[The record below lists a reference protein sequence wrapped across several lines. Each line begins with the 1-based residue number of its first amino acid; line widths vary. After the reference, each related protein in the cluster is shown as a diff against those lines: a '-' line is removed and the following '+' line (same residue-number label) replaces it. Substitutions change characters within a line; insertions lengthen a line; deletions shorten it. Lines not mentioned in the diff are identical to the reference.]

1 MKLFTSAIKGLLT
14 MLLCGAFFMG
24 EIHLF
29 AAIAPLSQKQLDEQS
44 ELIVTG
50 RVVAVE
56 SKVQK
61 SKIERG
67 WVYTV
72 TGFTALKLELV
83 NLHKIPPFE
92 QDLRLKEFIVVEA
105 WRPATRIPPLP
116 GPQGH
121 ESIPK
126 KGDEVK
132 MYLKWNKAT
141 VLWQPLLPNGIKSK
155 EKNNNTVKAL
165 VLSINVSFGLL
176 RPCRGSLSGYRQGLG
191 CHGA

>member
-1 MKLFTSAIKGLLT
+1 MKLFTDPLKGLLT

-24 EIHLF
+24 EILLF

-44 ELIVTG
+44 ELIVSG

-61 SKIERG
+61 SKIERTLG
-67 WVYTV
+67 IHRDRIYSI
-72 TGFTALKLELV
+72 KLELV

-92 QDLRLKEFIVVEA
+92 QDLGFKEFIVVEA

-141 VLWQPLLPNGIKSK
+141 VLWQPLLPNGIKVVKK
-155 EKNNNTVKAL
+155 E
-165 VLSINVSFGLL
+165 
-176 RPCRGSLSGYRQGLG
+176 Q
-191 CHGA
+191 

>member
-1 MKLFTSAIKGLLT
+1 MKLFTSAIKGSLT
-14 MLLCGAFFMG
+14 MLLCGVFFLG
-24 EIHLF
+24 EIQLF

-44 ELIVTG
+44 ELIVSG

-61 SKIERG
+61 SKIERTLG
-67 WVYTV
+67 IHRDRIYST
-72 TGFTALKLELV
+72 KLELV
-83 NLHKIPPFE
+83 NFHKIPPFE
-92 QDLRLKEFIVVEA
+92 QDLRFKEFIVVEA

-141 VLWQPLLPNGIKSK
+141 VLWQPLLPNGIKVVKK
-155 EKNNNTVKAL
+155 E
-165 VLSINVSFGLL
+165 
-176 RPCRGSLSGYRQGLG
+176 Q
-191 CHGA
+191 

>member
-1 MKLFTSAIKGLLT
+1 

-24 EIHLF
+24 EIQLF

-44 ELIVTG
+44 ELIVSG
-50 RVVAVE
+50 QVVAVE

-67 WVYTV
+67 LGIHRDRIYSI
-72 TGFTALKLELV
+72 KLELV
-83 NLHKIPPFE
+83 NFHKIPPFD
-92 QDLRLKEFIVVEA
+92 QDLRFKEFIVVEA
-105 WRPATRIPPLP
+105 WRPDTRIPPLP

-132 MYLKWNKAT
+132 MYLKWNNAT
-141 VLWQPLLPNGIKSK
+141 VLWQPLLPNGIKVVKK
-155 EKNNNTVKAL
+155 E
-165 VLSINVSFGLL
+165 
-176 RPCRGSLSGYRQGLG
+176 Q
-191 CHGA
+191 

>member
-1 MKLFTSAIKGLLT
+1 MKLFTDPLKGLLT

-24 EIHLF
+24 EILLF

-44 ELIVTG
+44 ELIVSG
-50 RVVAVE
+50 QVVAVE

-67 WVYTV
+67 LGIHRDRIYSI
-72 TGFTALKLELV
+72 KLELV
-83 NLHKIPPFE
+83 NFHKIPAFE
-92 QDLRLKEFIVVEA
+92 QDLRFKEFIVVEA
-105 WRPATRIPPLP
+105 WRPATRIPSLP

-141 VLWQPLLPNGIKSK
+141 VLWQPLLPNGIKVVKK
-155 EKNNNTVKAL
+155 E
-165 VLSINVSFGLL
+165 
-176 RPCRGSLSGYRQGLG
+176 Q
-191 CHGA
+191 

>member
-1 MKLFTSAIKGLLT
+1 MKLFTDLLKGLLT

-24 EIHLF
+24 EIQLF

-44 ELIVTG
+44 ELIVSG
-50 RVVAVE
+50 QVVAVE

-61 SKIERG
+61 SKIERTLG
-67 WVYTV
+67 IHRDRIYNI
-72 TGFTALKLELV
+72 KLELI
-83 NLHKIPPFE
+83 NLHKIPTFE
-92 QDLRLKEFIVVEA
+92 QGLRLKEFIVVEA

-141 VLWQPLLPNGIKSK
+141 VLWQPLLPNGIKVVKK
-155 EKNNNTVKAL
+155 E
-165 VLSINVSFGLL
+165 
-176 RPCRGSLSGYRQGLG
+176 Q
-191 CHGA
+191 

>member
-1 MKLFTSAIKGLLT
+1 

-24 EIHLF
+24 ETQLF

-44 ELIVTG
+44 ELIVSG
-50 RVVAVE
+50 QVVAVE

-67 WVYTV
+67 LGLHRDRIYSI
-72 TGFTALKLELV
+72 KLELV
-83 NLHKIPPFE
+83 KFHKIPPFE
-92 QDLRLKEFIVVEA
+92 QDLRFKEFIVVEA

-132 MYLKWNKAT
+132 MHLKWNKAT
-141 VLWQPLLPNGIKSK
+141 VLWQPLLPNGIKVVQK
-155 EKNNNTVKAL
+155 E
-165 VLSINVSFGLL
+165 
-176 RPCRGSLSGYRQGLG
+176 Q
-191 CHGA
+191 

>member
-1 MKLFTSAIKGLLT
+1 MKLFTNPLKGLLT

-24 EIHLF
+24 EIQLF

-44 ELIVTG
+44 ELIVSG
-50 RVVAVE
+50 QVVAVE

-67 WVYTV
+67 LGIHRDRIYSI
-72 TGFTALKLELV
+72 KLELV
-83 NLHKIPPFE
+83 KFHKIPPFE
-92 QDLRLKEFIVVEA
+92 RDLRFKEFIVVEA

-132 MYLKWNKAT
+132 MYLLWNKAT
-141 VLWQPLLPNGIKSK
+141 VLWQPLLPNGIKVVKK
-155 EKNNNTVKAL
+155 E
-165 VLSINVSFGLL
+165 
-176 RPCRGSLSGYRQGLG
+176 Q
-191 CHGA
+191 

>member
-1 MKLFTSAIKGLLT
+1 MKLFTDPLKGLLT

-24 EIHLF
+24 ETQLF

-44 ELIVTG
+44 ELIVSG
-50 RVVAVE
+50 QVVAVE

-67 WVYTV
+67 LGLHRDRIYSI
-72 TGFTALKLELV
+72 KLELV
-83 NLHKIPPFE
+83 KFHKIPPFE
-92 QDLRLKEFIVVEA
+92 QDLRFKEFIVVEA

-141 VLWQPLLPNGIKSK
+141 ALWQPLLPNGIKVVKK
-155 EKNNNTVKAL
+155 E
-165 VLSINVSFGLL
+165 
-176 RPCRGSLSGYRQGLG
+176 Q
-191 CHGA
+191 

>member
-1 MKLFTSAIKGLLT
+1 MKLFTGPIKGSLT
-14 MLLCGAFFMG
+14 ILLCGVFFMG
-24 EIHLF
+24 EIQLL

-44 ELIVTG
+44 ELIVSG

-61 SKIERG
+61 SKIERTLG
-67 WVYTV
+67 IHRDRIYSI
-72 TGFTALKLELV
+72 KLELV
-83 NLHKIPPFE
+83 NFHKIPPFE
-92 QDLRLKEFIVVEA
+92 QDLRFKEFIVVEA

-141 VLWQPLLPNGIKSK
+141 VLWQPLLPNGIKVVKK
-155 EKNNNTVKAL
+155 E
-165 VLSINVSFGLL
+165 
-176 RPCRGSLSGYRQGLG
+176 Q
-191 CHGA
+191 

>member
-1 MKLFTSAIKGLLT
+1 MKLFTVPLKGLLT

-24 EIHLF
+24 EILLF

-61 SKIERG
+61 SKIERTLG
-67 WVYTV
+67 IHRARIYSI
-72 TGFTALKLELV
+72 KLELV
-83 NLHKIPPFE
+83 NFHKIPPFE

-121 ESIPK
+121 ESIPG

-141 VLWQPLLPNGIKSK
+141 VLWQPLLPNGIKVVKK
-155 EKNNNTVKAL
+155 E
-165 VLSINVSFGLL
+165 
-176 RPCRGSLSGYRQGLG
+176 Q
-191 CHGA
+191 

>member
-1 MKLFTSAIKGLLT
+1 MKLFTDPLKGLLT

-24 EIHLF
+24 EILLF

-44 ELIVTG
+44 ELIVSG
-50 RVVAVE
+50 QVVAVE

-61 SKIERG
+61 SKIERTLG
-67 WVYTV
+67 IHRDRIYSI
-72 TGFTALKLELV
+72 KLELV
-83 NLHKIPPFE
+83 NFHKIPPFE
-92 QDLRLKEFIVVEA
+92 QDLRFKEFIVVEA

-141 VLWQPLLPNGIKSK
+141 VLWQPLLPNGIKVVKK
-155 EKNNNTVKAL
+155 E
-165 VLSINVSFGLL
+165 
-176 RPCRGSLSGYRQGLG
+176 Q
-191 CHGA
+191 

>member
-1 MKLFTSAIKGLLT
+1 MKLFTDPLKGLLT

-24 EIHLF
+24 EIQLF

-44 ELIVTG
+44 ELIVSG
-50 RVVAVE
+50 QVVAVE

-67 WVYTV
+67 LGIHRDRIYSI
-72 TGFTALKLELV
+72 KLELV
-83 NLHKIPPFE
+83 NFHKIPPFE
-92 QDLRLKEFIVVEA
+92 QDLRFKEFIVVEA

-132 MYLKWNKAT
+132 MYLKWNNAT
-141 VLWQPLLPNGIKSK
+141 VLWQPLLPNGIKVVKK
-155 EKNNNTVKAL
+155 E
-165 VLSINVSFGLL
+165 
-176 RPCRGSLSGYRQGLG
+176 Q
-191 CHGA
+191 

>member
-1 MKLFTSAIKGLLT
+1 

-24 EIHLF
+24 ETQLF

-44 ELIVTG
+44 ELIVSG
-50 RVVAVE
+50 QVVAVE

-67 WVYTV
+67 LGLHRDRIYSI
-72 TGFTALKLELV
+72 KLELV
-83 NLHKIPPFE
+83 KFHKIPPFE
-92 QDLRLKEFIVVEA
+92 QDLRFKEFIVVEA

-141 VLWQPLLPNGIKSK
+141 VLWQPLLPNGIKVVKK
-155 EKNNNTVKAL
+155 E
-165 VLSINVSFGLL
+165 
-176 RPCRGSLSGYRQGLG
+176 Q
-191 CHGA
+191 

>member
-1 MKLFTSAIKGLLT
+1 MKLFTDPLKGLLT

-24 EIHLF
+24 EIQLF

-44 ELIVTG
+44 ELIVSG
-50 RVVAVE
+50 QVVAVE

-67 WVYTV
+67 LGIHRDRIYSI
-72 TGFTALKLELV
+72 KLELV
-83 NLHKIPPFE
+83 NFHKIPPFE
-92 QDLRLKEFIVVEA
+92 QDLRFKEFIVVEA

-132 MYLKWNKAT
+132 MHLKWNKAT
-141 VLWQPLLPNGIKSK
+141 VLWQPLLPNGIKVVKK
-155 EKNNNTVKAL
+155 E
-165 VLSINVSFGLL
+165 
-176 RPCRGSLSGYRQGLG
+176 Q
-191 CHGA
+191 

>member
-1 MKLFTSAIKGLLT
+1 MKLFTDPLKGLLT

-24 EIHLF
+24 EILLF
-29 AAIAPLSQKQLDEQS
+29 AAIAPLSQKQLDEQL

-61 SKIERG
+61 SKIERTLG
-67 WVYTV
+67 IHRDRIYSI
-72 TGFTALKLELV
+72 KLELV
-83 NLHKIPPFE
+83 NFHKIPPFE
-92 QDLRLKEFIVVEA
+92 QDLKLKEFIVVEA

-121 ESIPK
+121 ESIPG

-141 VLWQPLLPNGIKSK
+141 VLWQPVLPNGIKVVKK
-155 EKNNNTVKAL
+155 E
-165 VLSINVSFGLL
+165 
-176 RPCRGSLSGYRQGLG
+176 Q
-191 CHGA
+191 

>member
-1 MKLFTSAIKGLLT
+1 MKLFTDPLKGLLT

-24 EIHLF
+24 EIQLF

-44 ELIVTG
+44 ELIVSG
-50 RVVAVE
+50 QVVAVE

-67 WVYTV
+67 LGLHRDRIYSI
-72 TGFTALKLELV
+72 KLELV
-83 NLHKIPPFE
+83 KFHKIPPFE
-92 QDLRLKEFIVVEA
+92 QDLRFKEFIVVEA

-132 MYLKWNKAT
+132 MYLKWNKAP
-141 VLWQPLLPNGIKSK
+141 VLWQPLLPNGIKV
-155 EKNNNTVKAL
+155 VK
-165 VLSINVSFGLL
+165 
-176 RPCRGSLSGYRQGLG
+176 REQ
-191 CHGA
+191 

>member
-1 MKLFTSAIKGLLT
+1 MKLFTVPLKGLLT

-24 EIHLF
+24 EIQLF

-61 SKIERG
+61 SKIERTLG
-67 WVYTV
+67 IHHDRIYSI
-72 TGFTALKLELV
+72 KLELV
-83 NLHKIPPFE
+83 NLHKIPAFE
-92 QDLRLKEFIVVEA
+92 QGLRLEEFIVVEA

-141 VLWQPLLPNGIKSK
+141 VLWQPLLPNGIKVVKK
-155 EKNNNTVKAL
+155 E
-165 VLSINVSFGLL
+165 
-176 RPCRGSLSGYRQGLG
+176 Q
-191 CHGA
+191 

>member
-1 MKLFTSAIKGLLT
+1 MKLFTVPLKGLLT

-24 EIHLF
+24 EIQLF

-44 ELIVTG
+44 ELIVSG

-61 SKIERG
+61 SKIERTLG
-67 WVYTV
+67 IHRDRIYSI
-72 TGFTALKLELV
+72 KLELV
-83 NLHKIPPFE
+83 NLHKIPAFE
-92 QDLRLKEFIVVEA
+92 QGLRLKEFIVVEA

-141 VLWQPLLPNGIKSK
+141 APWQPLLPNGIKVVKK
-155 EKNNNTVKAL
+155 E
-165 VLSINVSFGLL
+165 
-176 RPCRGSLSGYRQGLG
+176 Q
-191 CHGA
+191 

>member
-1 MKLFTSAIKGLLT
+1 MKLFTVPLKGSLT

-24 EIHLF
+24 EILLF

-44 ELIVTG
+44 ELIVSG

-61 SKIERG
+61 SKIERTLG
-67 WVYTV
+67 IHRDRIYSI
-72 TGFTALKLELV
+72 KLELV

-92 QDLRLKEFIVVEA
+92 QDLGFKEFIVVEA

-126 KGDEVK
+126 KRDEVK
-132 MYLKWNKAT
+132 MYLKWNKTTA
-141 VLWQPLLPNGIKSK
+141 LWQPLLPNGIKVVKK
-155 EKNNNTVKAL
+155 E
-165 VLSINVSFGLL
+165 
-176 RPCRGSLSGYRQGLG
+176 Q
-191 CHGA
+191 

>member
-1 MKLFTSAIKGLLT
+1 MKLFTVPLKGLLT

-24 EIHLF
+24 EILLF

-44 ELIVTG
+44 ELIVSG
-50 RVVAVE
+50 QVVAVE

-67 WVYTV
+67 LGIHRDRIYSI
-72 TGFTALKLELV
+72 KLELV
-83 NLHKIPPFE
+83 NFHKIPPFE
-92 QDLRLKEFIVVEA
+92 QDLRFKEFIVVEA

-141 VLWQPLLPNGIKSK
+141 VLWQPLLPNGIKVVKK
-155 EKNNNTVKAL
+155 E
-165 VLSINVSFGLL
+165 
-176 RPCRGSLSGYRQGLG
+176 Q
-191 CHGA
+191 

>member
-1 MKLFTSAIKGLLT
+1 

-24 EIHLF
+24 ETQLF

-44 ELIVTG
+44 ELIVSG
-50 RVVAVE
+50 QVVAVE

-67 WVYTV
+67 LGLHRDRIYSI
-72 TGFTALKLELV
+72 KLELV
-83 NLHKIPPFE
+83 KFHKIPPFE
-92 QDLRLKEFIVVEA
+92 QDLRFKEFIVVEA

-132 MYLKWNKAT
+132 MQLKWNKAT
-141 VLWQPLLPNGIKSK
+141 VLWQPLLPNGIKVVKK
-155 EKNNNTVKAL
+155 E
-165 VLSINVSFGLL
+165 
-176 RPCRGSLSGYRQGLG
+176 Q
-191 CHGA
+191 

>member
-1 MKLFTSAIKGLLT
+1 MKLFTDPLKGLLT

-24 EIHLF
+24 EIQLF

-44 ELIVTG
+44 ELIVSG
-50 RVVAVE
+50 QVVAVE

-67 WVYTV
+67 LGIHRDRIYSI
-72 TGFTALKLELV
+72 KLELV
-83 NLHKIPPFE
+83 NFHKIPPFD
-92 QDLRLKEFIVVEA
+92 QDLRFKEFIVVEA
-105 WRPATRIPPLP
+105 WRPDTRIPPLP

-132 MYLKWNKAT
+132 MYLKWNNAT
-141 VLWQPLLPNGIKSK
+141 VLWQPLLPNGIKVVKK
-155 EKNNNTVKAL
+155 E
-165 VLSINVSFGLL
+165 
-176 RPCRGSLSGYRQGLG
+176 Q
-191 CHGA
+191 

>member
-1 MKLFTSAIKGLLT
+1 MKLFTDPLKGLLT

-24 EIHLF
+24 EIQLF

-44 ELIVTG
+44 ELIVSG
-50 RVVAVE
+50 QVVAVE

-67 WVYTV
+67 LGIHRDRIYSI
-72 TGFTALKLELV
+72 KLELV
-83 NLHKIPPFE
+83 NFHKIPPFE
-92 QDLRLKEFIVVEA
+92 QDLRFKEFIVVEA

-132 MYLKWNKAT
+132 MYLKWNKAP
-141 VLWQPLLPNGIKSK
+141 VLWQPLLPNGIKVVKK
-155 EKNNNTVKAL
+155 E
-165 VLSINVSFGLL
+165 
-176 RPCRGSLSGYRQGLG
+176 Q
-191 CHGA
+191 

>member
-1 MKLFTSAIKGLLT
+1 MKLFTDPLKGLLT

-24 EIHLF
+24 ETQLF

-44 ELIVTG
+44 ELIVSG
-50 RVVAVE
+50 QVVAVE

-67 WVYTV
+67 LGIHRDRIYSI
-72 TGFTALKLELV
+72 KLELV
-83 NLHKIPPFE
+83 NFHKIPPFE
-92 QDLRLKEFIVVEA
+92 QDLRFKEFIVVEA

-141 VLWQPLLPNGIKSK
+141 ALWQPLLPNGIKVVKK
-155 EKNNNTVKAL
+155 E
-165 VLSINVSFGLL
+165 
-176 RPCRGSLSGYRQGLG
+176 Q
-191 CHGA
+191 

>member
-1 MKLFTSAIKGLLT
+1 MKLFTVPLKGSLS

-24 EIHLF
+24 ETQLF

-44 ELIVTG
+44 ELIVSG
-50 RVVAVE
+50 QVVAVE

-67 WVYTV
+67 LGIHRDRIYSI
-72 TGFTALKLELV
+72 KLELV
-83 NLHKIPPFE
+83 KFHKIPPFE
-92 QDLRLKEFIVVEA
+92 QDLRFKEFIVVEA

-132 MYLKWNKAT
+132 MHLKWNKAT
-141 VLWQPLLPNGIKSK
+141 VLWQPLLPNGIKVVKK
-155 EKNNNTVKAL
+155 E
-165 VLSINVSFGLL
+165 
-176 RPCRGSLSGYRQGLG
+176 Q
-191 CHGA
+191 

>member
-1 MKLFTSAIKGLLT
+1 MKLFTDPLKGLLT
-14 MLLCGAFFMG
+14 MLLCGAFFIG
-24 EIHLF
+24 EILLF

-61 SKIERG
+61 SKIERTLG
-67 WVYTV
+67 IHRDRIYSI
-72 TGFTALKLELV
+72 KLELV
-83 NLHKIPPFE
+83 NFHKIPPFE
-92 QDLRLKEFIVVEA
+92 QDLRFKEFIVVEA

-141 VLWQPLLPNGIKSK
+141 VLWQPLLPNGIKVLKK
-155 EKNNNTVKAL
+155 E
-165 VLSINVSFGLL
+165 
-176 RPCRGSLSGYRQGLG
+176 Q
-191 CHGA
+191 

>member
-1 MKLFTSAIKGLLT
+1 MKLFTDPLKGLLT

-24 EIHLF
+24 EIQLF

-44 ELIVTG
+44 ELIVSG
-50 RVVAVE
+50 QVVAVE

-67 WVYTV
+67 LGIHRDRIYSI
-72 TGFTALKLELV
+72 KLELV
-83 NLHKIPPFE
+83 NFHKIPPFE
-92 QDLRLKEFIVVEA
+92 QDLRFKEFIVVEA
-105 WRPATRIPPLP
+105 WRPATRITPLP

-132 MYLKWNKAT
+132 MYLKWNKAK
-141 VLWQPLLPNGIKSK
+141 LHWQPLLPNGIKVVKK
-155 EKNNNTVKAL
+155 E
-165 VLSINVSFGLL
+165 
-176 RPCRGSLSGYRQGLG
+176 Q
-191 CHGA
+191 